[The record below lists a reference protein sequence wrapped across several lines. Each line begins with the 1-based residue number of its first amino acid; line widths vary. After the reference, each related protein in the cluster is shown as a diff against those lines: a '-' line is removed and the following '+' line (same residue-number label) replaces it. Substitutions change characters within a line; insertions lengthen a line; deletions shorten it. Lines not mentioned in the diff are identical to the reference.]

1 MAEGDVT
8 CDECHDLSAGLSI
21 QDMQTGCVDCHEEGY
36 DEMLGEWINDL
47 QKNSGEISV
56 QVESTR
62 LDIEAAR
69 RRRQDTD
76 EAEELHAQA
85 TRLVQLVDLGKGS
98 HNSELAQELLEAA
111 REKLQETKNL
121 LEEK

>member
-1 MAEGDVT
+1 
-8 CDECHDLSAGLSI
+8 
-21 QDMQTGCVDCHEEGY
+21 
-36 DEMLGEWINDL
+36 MLGEWINDL
-47 QKNSGEISV
+47 QKNAGEISV